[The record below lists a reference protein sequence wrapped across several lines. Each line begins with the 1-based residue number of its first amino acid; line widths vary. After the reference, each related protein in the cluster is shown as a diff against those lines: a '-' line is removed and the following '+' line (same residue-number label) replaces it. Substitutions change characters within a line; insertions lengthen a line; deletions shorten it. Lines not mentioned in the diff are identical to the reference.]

1 MYLDFKVT
9 VWERVFIPEEM
20 RGEILKG
27 LEDGSIQNQ
36 GDLPFDLDF
45 ESETMYDTGDQMSL
59 EENEGQ
65 ATIIFVERDFKTTLF
80 ENGL

>member
-20 RGEILKG
+20 KDEVLRG

-65 ATIIFVERDFKTTLF
+65 ATIIFVERDLKTTLF